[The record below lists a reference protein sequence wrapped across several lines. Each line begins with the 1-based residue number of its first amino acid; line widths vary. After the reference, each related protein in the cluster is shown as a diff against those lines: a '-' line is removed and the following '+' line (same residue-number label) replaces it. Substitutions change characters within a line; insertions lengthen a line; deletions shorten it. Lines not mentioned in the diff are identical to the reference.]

1 MDRIRILVADDNAT
15 FRKGLLILLRS
26 IPEIDVVGEAISGE
40 EAIASAARLQPDVIL
55 MDLKMPDLNGIEATR
70 RIVQTSPHIGVLI
83 LTMFQDD
90 DSVFAAMRAGARGYI
105 LKGANQDE
113 IMHAIRAVETVEA
126 IFSRVIA

>member
-1 MDRIRILVADDNAT
+1 MERIRILSADDNAA
-15 FRKGLLILLRS
+15 FRKGLLTLLRS
-26 IPEIDVVGEAISGE
+26 IPESDVVGEAHSGD

-90 DSVFAAMRAGARGYI
+90 DSVFAAMRAGARGYV

-113 IMHAIRAVETVEA
+113 MMRAIRAVETG
-126 IFSRVIA
+126 